1 MGNGFA
7 TATDNQRGVTTS
19 EPIIH
24 AHHLSRTYR
33 VPERREG
40 FRGSLADLFRPRSR
54 EVQAVKGVSFDITR
68 GESVAYIGPNG
79 AGKSTTVKMLSGI
92 LKPSGGELQVLGFEP
107 HRDRQRYVRH
117 IGVVFGQRT
126 SLWWD
131 IAVIESLRLLQRV
144 YGVDEA
150 TFQER
155 LAKFDEVLSLNRFL
169 RIPARK
175 LSLGQRVM
183 ADLAAA
189 LLHNPPVIFLD
200 EPTIGLDVSVKARIR
215 EFLRSINRDFGTT
228 LLLTTHDLGDVEAIS
243 DRVMVIDAGQLIF
256 DGPRWRLQQEL
267 GQGSR
272 IVVRIAERALPEL
285 QAATRAMSL
294 TWQPEGKG
302 RYSTLYDATRLPTTE
317 LVTKVIG
324 AVAVEDME
332 LRAASME
339 DVVRELYE
347 RQARA

>member
-1 MGNGFA
+1 MPH
-7 TATDNQRGVTTS
+7 

-24 AHHLSRTYR
+24 ARHLSRTYR
-33 VPERREG
+33 VPQRREG
-40 FRGSLADLFRPRSR
+40 FRGALHDLFQPRMR
-54 EVQAVKGVSFDITR
+54 EVQAVKGISFDIAP

-79 AGKSTTVKMLSGI
+79 AGKSTTVKMLAGI
-92 LKPSGGELQVLGFEP
+92 LKPSSGELHVMGFEP
-107 HRDRQRYVRH
+107 HRERERYVHH

-144 YGVDEA
+144 YNVEEK

-155 LAKFDEVLSLNRFL
+155 LETFDEVLGLNRFL
-169 RIPARK
+169 NTPARK

-200 EPTIGLDVSVKARIR
+200 EPTIGLDVLVKARIR
-215 EFLRSINRDFGTT
+215 EFLRRINRDYGTT

-243 DRVMVIDAGQLIF
+243 DRVIVIDRGSLIF
-256 DGPRWRLQQEL
+256 DGSRERLRQEL

-272 IVVRIAERALPEL
+272 IVVRIPEGALPAL
-285 QAATRAMSL
+285 QAAVRDMNLS
-294 TWQPEGKG
+294 WQDEGKG
-302 RYSTLYDATRLPTTE
+302 RYSARYDAGRVPTPE
-317 LVTKVIG
+317 LVTKVMATG
-324 AVAVEDME
+324 SVEDME

-347 RQARA
+347 RQPRGEH

>member
-1 MGNGFA
+1 M
-7 TATDNQRGVTTS
+7 TD
-19 EPIIH
+19 PIIR
-24 AHHLSRTYR
+24 ALHLSRTYH
-33 VPERREG
+33 VPQRREG
-40 FRGSLADLFRPRSR
+40 FRGSLADLFRPRTQTL
-54 EVQAVKGVSFDITR
+54 QAVKDVSFDIAR

-92 LKPSGGELQVLGFEP
+92 LKPSSGELQVLGFKP
-107 HRDRQRYVRH
+107 HQERQRYVRH

-150 TFQER
+150 TFQMR
-155 LAKFDEVLSLNRFL
+155 LAKFDEVLGLNRFL
-169 RIPARK
+169 KTPARK

-189 LLHNPPVIFLD
+189 LLHDPPVIFLD

-215 EFLRSINRDFGTT
+215 EFLRSVNRDFGTT

-243 DRVMVIDAGQLIF
+243 ERVMVIDAGRLIF
-256 DGPRWRLQQEL
+256 DGPSWRLRQEL

-272 IVVRIAERALPEL
+272 IVVRIAEGGFPLLKE
-285 QAATRAMSL
+285 ATSSL
-294 TWQPEGKG
+294 GVTWKDEGRG
-302 RYSTLYDATRLPTTE
+302 RYSALYDTTRLPTAE

-324 AVAVEDME
+324 AVPVEDME

-347 RQARA
+347 RQPRA

>member
-1 MGNGFA
+1 LS
-7 TATDNQRGVTTS
+7 DV
-19 EPIIH
+19 IIS
-24 AHHLSRTYR
+24 AENLSRTYN
-33 VPERREG
+33 VPKKREG
-40 FRGSLADLFRPRSR
+40 LRGALQDLIRPQMRQ
-54 EVQAVKGVSFDITR
+54 VHAVEDISFDIKR

-79 AGKSTTVKMLSGI
+79 AGKSTTVKMLAGI
-92 LKPSGGELQVLGFEP
+92 LKPSAGELKVMDFQP

-155 LAKFDEVLSLNRFL
+155 LERFDEVLGLHRFL
-169 RIPARK
+169 NTPARK

-215 EFLRSINRDFGTT
+215 SFLKQINREFGTT

-243 DRVMVIDAGQLIF
+243 ERVMVIDEGKLIF
-256 DGPRWRLQQEL
+256 SGPSWKLREEL
-267 GQGSR
+267 GQESRMVVHTAVGSLEALQAVTVGMDLTWTDEGR
-272 IVVRIAERALPEL
+272 GRYSAHYDARALP
-285 QAATRAMSL
+285 T
-294 TWQPEGKG
+294 PK
-302 RYSTLYDATRLPTTE
+302 
-317 LVTKVIG
+317 LVAHVLSGI
-324 AVAVEDME
+324 AVEDME

-339 DVVRELYE
+339 DIVRELYE
-347 RQARA
+347 RQRRD

>member
-1 MGNGFA
+1 MA
-7 TATDNQRGVTTS
+7 VP

-24 AHHLSRTYR
+24 AHQLSRVYQ
-33 VPERREG
+33 VAERREG
-40 FRGSLADLFRPRSR
+40 FQGALADLFRPLSKN
-54 EVQAVKGVSFDITR
+54 VQAVKDVSFDIAR

-79 AGKSTTVKMLSGI
+79 AGKSTTIKMLSGI
-92 LKPSGGELQVLGFEP
+92 LKPSAGELQVLGFAP
-107 HRDRQRYVRH
+107 HQDRPQYVRH

-150 TFQER
+150 TFQAR
-155 LAKFDEVLSLNRFL
+155 IAQFDEVLGLNRFL
-169 RIPARK
+169 RTPARK

-215 EFLRSINRDFGTT
+215 EFLRSINREFGTT

-243 DRVMVIDAGQLIF
+243 ERVMVIDAGQLIF
-256 DGPRWRLQQEL
+256 DGPRGRLQQEL

-272 IVVRIAERALPEL
+272 IVVRIAEQSLATL
-285 QAATRAMSL
+285 QTATSAQNL
-294 TWQPEGKG
+294 TWQADGQG
-302 RYSTLYDATRLPTTE
+302 RYSACYDTTRLPTVE
-317 LVTKVIG
+317 LVSRVIG
-324 AVAVEDME
+324 AVPIEDME
-332 LRAASME
+332 LRPASME

-347 RQARA
+347 KRVHA

>member
-1 MGNGFA
+1 VN
-7 TATDNQRGVTTS
+7 D
-19 EPIIH
+19 
-24 AHHLSRTYR
+24 
-33 VPERREG
+33 
-40 FRGSLADLFRPRSR
+40 
-54 EVQAVKGVSFDITR
+54 VSFAIAK

-79 AGKSTTVKMLSGI
+79 AGKSTTVKMLTGI
-92 LKPSGGELQVLGFEP
+92 LKPSAGEVEVMGFKP

-150 TFQER
+150 SFQER
-155 LAKFDEVLSLNRFL
+155 LKRFDEVLGIKDFLNT
-169 RIPARK
+169 PARK

-189 LLHNPPVIFLD
+189 LLHHPPVIFLD
-200 EPTIGLDVSVKARIR
+200 EPTIGLDVAVKARIR
-215 EFLRSINRDFGTT
+215 EFLKHLNREFGTT

-243 DRVMVIDAGQLIF
+243 KRVIVIDEGQLIF
-256 DGPRWRLQQEL
+256 DGPSWKLHQEL
-267 GQGSR
+267 GRESRMVVHSAEGSL
-272 IVVRIAERALPEL
+272 AAL
-285 QAATRAMSL
+285 QAVT
-294 TWQPEGKG
+294 EGMGVSWSDKGRG
-302 RYSTLYDATRLPTTE
+302 RYSAHYDAATLPTPK
-317 LVTKVIG
+317 LVSHVLARVT
-324 AVAVEDME
+324 VEDME

-347 RQARA
+347 RQRRG